1 MFKMNLMFLPQL
13 LVATLLSIVLFP
25 GAARC
30 GKNNPSQAPL
40 GSDCK
45 DHSYQTHLISEDPL
59 VIYIDR
65 FISHE
70 EALQL
75 VSLRSFPPPISKQP

>member
-1 MFKMNLMFLPQL
+1 MSKMSLMFLPQL
-13 LVATLLSIVLFP
+13 LFATLLSFVLFP

-30 GKNNPSQAPL
+30 GKDDPSQAPL
-40 GSDCK
+40 GSNCK
-45 DHSYQTHLISEDPL
+45 DQSYQTHLISEDPL
-59 VIYIDR
+59 VIYIDG

-75 VSLRSFPPPISKQP
+75 VSLRSFSLPISK